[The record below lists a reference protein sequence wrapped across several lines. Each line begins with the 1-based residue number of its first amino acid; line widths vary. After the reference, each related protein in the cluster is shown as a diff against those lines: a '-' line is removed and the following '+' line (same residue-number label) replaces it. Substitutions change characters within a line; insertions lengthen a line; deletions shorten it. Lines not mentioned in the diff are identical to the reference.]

1 MKTRGTQGP
10 ALSSFSFPRPA
21 PTPSSPGL
29 PGAETLSSP
38 GPGVSHQEEEA
49 VTERTARVAHS
60 RGLAAPDRRLRAQG
74 RAPGPRGPQRAPPP
88 PASPPLNSAPSRPY
102 PRQLQRQAPLR
113 TEKTTPSLAVSCPR
127 GRGFPSRAGGQRPRA
142 ADPSG
147 EPLGCRAGIPE
158 LAPECACGRGGEGRG
173 GEFPPPGG
181 RVAAATRSG
190 PHGRPG
196 TPASPAPA
204 RCPHALPRRPR
215 RPGAPL
221 SHRVGLGGRR
231 NAGPRPPVIFKSPRQ
246 QPGARKG
253 RDKRTLGRESPH
265 PLAPPA
271 PGPALTRSGGRSRW

>member
-1 MKTRGTQGP
+1 MPR
-10 ALSSFSFPRPA
+10 APRPPA
-21 PTPSSPGL
+21 S
-29 PGAETLSSP
+29 
-38 GPGVSHQEEEA
+38 
-49 VTERTARVAHS
+49 
-60 RGLAAPDRRLRAQG
+60 
-74 RAPGPRGPQRAPPP
+74 PPP
-88 PASPPLNSAPSRPY
+88 LASPPLNSAPSRPY
-102 PRQLQRQAPLR
+102 PRQLQRQAPLL
-113 TEKTTPSLAVSCPR
+113 TEKTTLSLAVSCPR

-196 TPASPAPA
+196 TPASSAPA
-204 RCPHALPRRPR
+204 RALYALARRSG
-215 RPGAPL
+215 RPGAPR
-221 SHRVGLGGRR
+221 SHRVGLGGQR

-246 QPGARKG
+246 KPGATKG
-253 RDKRTLGRESPH
+253 RDKRTLGRESPRS
-265 PLAPPA
+265 LAPPA